1 MKENYQPVMIKTL
14 LESPNY
20 EATRD
25 QIISKL
31 KEANQ
36 NEDKNWGM
44 VFLDRIREQF
54 SEKKKPNL
62 VKYDEQKKVL
72 SLIVDGKLS
81 DEQKSRLIEL
91 CDEQIAKFNQTTIDP
106 IKFQELHEKFLE
118 DMKNEAKEMSV
129 EPPDDE

>member
-1 MKENYQPVMIKTL
+1 MNENYQPVMIKTL

-20 EATRD
+20 KATRD

-36 NEDKNWGM
+36 NEDQNWGM

-118 DMKNEAKEMSV
+118 DMKIEAKKNLS
-129 EPPDDE
+129 

>member
-1 MKENYQPVMIKTL
+1 MILDFEELKSCIENLQMKENYQPVMIKTL

-62 VKYDEQKKVL
+62 VKYDEKKKVL
-72 SLIVDGKLS
+72 SLIVDGKL
-81 DEQKSRLIEL
+81 
-91 CDEQIAKFNQTTIDP
+91 
-106 IKFQELHEKFLE
+106 
-118 DMKNEAKEMSV
+118 
-129 EPPDDE
+129 